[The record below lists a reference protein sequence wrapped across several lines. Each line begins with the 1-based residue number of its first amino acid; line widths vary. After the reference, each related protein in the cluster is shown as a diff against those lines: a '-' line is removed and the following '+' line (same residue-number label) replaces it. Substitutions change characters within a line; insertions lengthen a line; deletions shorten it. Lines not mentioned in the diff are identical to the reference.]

1 MKILILGTVPN
12 DLLNFRSELIKDILK
27 TGTEVIASSSKL
39 DSDSSSHMKKL
50 GITYESIFLNRHG
63 LSLRGDIKTLADLL
77 KLFKNQNP
85 NMVLA
90 HGIKLVIWGGISARI
105 RKIPFFA
112 LITGLGFAFQG
123 TTFRRKLLTRLVSFL
138 YRIALKNSKAVIF
151 QNEDNRKIFIEKS
164 IVSSEKTHIVDGSGV
179 DINKYNFTQIPESN
193 LSFLLVSRLLGE
205 KGLREYA
212 EAAKIVKEK
221 FPEVEFKIVGTQD
234 DSMDAIPIE
243 EVKSWSEYVD
253 YEGPTKDVRP
263 YIKKC
268 HVYVLPSYHEGLPR
282 STLEAM
288 SMGRPIL
295 TTDASG
301 CKETVNEN
309 INGFLVPIG
318 SSKELAKR
326 MIWFINNRDKIK
338 TMGEQSRKIV
348 EKRFDLRKVNLEM
361 LNILK
366 INKT

>member
-27 TGTEVIASSSKL
+27 KGNEVIASSSEL
-39 DSDSSSHMKKL
+39 DPDSASHMKEL
-50 GITYESIFLNRHG
+50 GITYESIYLNRHS

-77 KLFKNQNP
+77 KLFKKQNP
-85 NMVLA
+85 KLVLA

-138 YRIALKNSKAVIF
+138 YRIALKNSEAVIF
-151 QNEDNRKIFIEKS
+151 QNEDNRKIFIDNS
-164 IVSSEKTHIVDGSGV
+164 IVSPSKTHIVNGSGV
-179 DINKYNFTQIPESN
+179 DINKYYFTHIPESN

-234 DSMDAIPIE
+234 KSLDAISIE
-243 EVKSWSEYVD
+243 EVNSWSEYVD
-253 YEGPTKDVRP
+253 YEGPTNDVRP

-282 STLEAM
+282 SSLEAM

-295 TTDASG
+295 TTNAPG
-301 CKETVNEN
+301 CKETVDEN

-318 SSKELAKR
+318 SSKELANK
-326 MIWFINNRDKIK
+326 MIWFVKNRDEIRS
-338 TMGEQSRKIV
+338 MGEQSRKIV
-348 EKRFDLRKVNLEM
+348 EKRFDVRKVNQEM
-361 LNILK
+361 LNILE
-366 INKT
+366 IS

>member
-27 TGTEVIASSSKL
+27 KGNEVIASSSEL
-39 DSDSSSHMKKL
+39 DPDSASHMKEL
-50 GITYESIFLNRHG
+50 GITYESIYLNRHS

-77 KLFKNQNP
+77 KLFKKQNP
-85 NMVLA
+85 KLVLA

-138 YRIALKNSKAVIF
+138 YRIALKNSEAVIF
-151 QNEDNRKIFIEKS
+151 QNEDNRKIFIDNS
-164 IVSSEKTHIVDGSGV
+164 IVSPSKTHIVNGSGV
-179 DINKYNFTQIPESN
+179 DINKYYFTHIPESN

-234 DSMDAIPIE
+234 KSLDAISIE
-243 EVKSWSEYVD
+243 EVNSWSEYVD
-253 YEGPTKDVRP
+253 YEGPTNDVRP

-282 STLEAM
+282 SSLEAM

-295 TTDASG
+295 TTNASG
-301 CKETVNEN
+301 CKETVDEN

-318 SSKELAKR
+318 SSKELANK
-326 MIWFINNRDKIK
+326 MIWFVKNRDEIRS
-338 TMGEQSRKIV
+338 MGEQSRKIV
-348 EKRFDLRKVNLEM
+348 EKRFDVRKVNQEM
-361 LNILK
+361 LNILE
-366 INKT
+366 IS

>member
-234 DSMDAIPIE
+234 KSLDAISIE
-243 EVKSWSEYVD
+243 EVNSWSEYVD
-253 YEGPTKDVRP
+253 YEGTTNDVRP

-282 STLEAM
+282 SSLEAM

-295 TTDASG
+295 TTYAPG
-301 CKETVNEN
+301 CKETVDEN

-318 SSKELAKR
+318 SSKELANK
-326 MIWFINNRDKIK
+326 MIWFVKNRDEIRS
-338 TMGEQSRKIV
+338 MGEQSRKIV
-348 EKRFDLRKVNLEM
+348 EKRFDVRKVNQEM
-361 LNILK
+361 LNILE
-366 INKT
+366 IS